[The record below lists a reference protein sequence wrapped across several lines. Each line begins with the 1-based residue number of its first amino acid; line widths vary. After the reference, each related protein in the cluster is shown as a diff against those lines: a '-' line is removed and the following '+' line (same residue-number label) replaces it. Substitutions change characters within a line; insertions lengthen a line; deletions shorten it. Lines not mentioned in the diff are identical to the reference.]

1 MQDAQGRQRAIAGAV
16 AFLLLIAGSQSLR
29 AQNPPAGQSLPS
41 QPDSED
47 ATDLLRQAI
56 REVNA
61 GRLVEAEALYQR
73 AIARSEQVLGADHPT
88 TLTMVSDLADVYVVF
103 QQRNAGAEPL
113 YRRVVEARERVRG
126 PEDTET
132 LAAVMALAETLSRL
146 ERADE
151 AEALARR
158 ALAGRERVLGADNPD
173 TLAALSTLARMRAA
187 AGAHDEGAM
196 LYRRL
201 IAAYE
206 RVGGREHPGLQN
218 AIGTL
223 AWILTSTGRYADA
236 EPFYAWLLEIRERT
250 NGPNDAMT
258 LAAMIDLADVRTNLA
273 RYSQA
278 EPLYRRV
285 LEAGERLFDREHA
298 ATLRAASQLASLYR
312 RQGRHSDAEPLIV
325 RVFEVTERRNGWG
338 EETTLAAAD
347 DLAGLYIDTARYAEA
362 EPILQRALAASENLL
377 GAEHMR
383 TLGLLEQLGRF
394 LSFQDR
400 HAEAGPVY
408 RRLLAATE
416 RARGAEHSVT
426 LRRAERLAVQLWF
439 AGRYA
444 DAEPL
449 LRRIAVARERTLGRD
464 HPDTLFSM
472 ASLVVAEITNRTQS
486 PTTLETARR
495 MVEGMR
501 QRRGRA
507 GSSQDGRMQGEREA
521 LGSSWRL
528 ELFADA
534 AWAVTGD
541 DSGQRN
547 RLLPEAFSALQLSM
561 TGSGNRAIA
570 DQAAR
575 RYAEGRDQT
584 LADLVRERQQL
595 ERDWSRLDADLAA
608 AFASDVVNDA
618 ADVRAQMDVAQA
630 RIAAID
636 ERLREDAPDYFAI
649 VAPTP
654 LDIAAAQGL
663 LAPDDAILM
672 VVPGPFASHV
682 VAVTHDRIAWHRSD
696 WDENRVRR
704 AVQRLRWDAGATVE
718 GSESELAALETTGA
732 SGAPGFD
739 RGLAHDLYRE
749 LVAPAADLISGKRRL
764 YVAAGGTLATLP
776 FHLLVSRAP
785 EGADNDPHALRSTRW
800 FGDQTSLVHI
810 PSLQSLA
817 LLHGADRASTASSFI
832 GIGDPVLAGEAAPR
846 DRGAAAGLRG
856 ARETSLGGRRNWGA
870 VANVGRLRQMT
881 RLPGT
886 AQELEAVRQAL
897 AAPQSSLFLA
907 ERATETNVRAADLGE
922 AAVLL
927 FSTHA
932 LTAAEAG
939 QIGMGE
945 AGLVLTPPIEA
956 REEDDGFLSASEVM
970 TLRLDADWVILSAC
984 NTATGDG
991 RDAAGLGP
999 LAQAFFY
1006 AGARNLLASHWPVND
1021 AVAPILVTRML
1032 ALEQAGTPRAEAFHT
1047 AMMEIRMDV
1056 SYDSE
1061 TDSWAHPYYWAPF
1074 VVIGNGGR

>member
-1 MQDAQGRQRAIAGAV
+1 MTGAV
-16 AFLLLIAGSQSLR
+16 AFLLLIAGSQSLP
-29 AQNPPAGQSLPS
+29 AQSQPAGQPLSSP
-41 QPDSED
+41 PESED

-56 REVNA
+56 RQVNA
-61 GRLVEAEALYQR
+61 GRLTESEALYRR
-73 AIARSEQVLGADHPT
+73 AIAQSEQVLGADHPT

-103 QQRNAGAEPL
+103 QQRNAEAEPL
-113 YRRVVEARERVRG
+113 YRRVMEARERARG

-132 LAAVMALAETLSRL
+132 LVAVMALAETLSRL
-146 ERADE
+146 GRADE

-187 AGAHDEGAM
+187 AGAHGEGAT

-206 RVGGREHPGLQN
+206 RAGGREHPGLQN
-218 AIGTL
+218 AIGNL
-223 AWILTSTGRYADA
+223 AWILASTGRYADA
-236 EPFYAWLLEIRERT
+236 EPFYSWLLELRERT
-250 NGPNDAMT
+250 NGPDDSMT

-273 RYSQA
+273 RYAEA
-278 EPLYRRV
+278 EPLYRRA
-285 LEAGERLFDREHA
+285 LATRERLFDREHA
-298 ATLRAASQLASLYR
+298 ATLYAASQLASLYR

-325 RVFEVTERRNGWG
+325 RVFEVTERRSGWG

-347 DLAGLYIDTARYAEA
+347 NLVGLYIDTARYAEA
-362 EPILQRALAASENLL
+362 EPILQHALAASENLL

-400 HAEAGPVY
+400 HAEAEPVY

-439 AGRYA
+439 AGRHA

-486 PTTLETARR
+486 PATLETARR

-501 QRRGRA
+501 QRRSRA

-528 ELFADA
+528 ELFADV
-534 AWAVTGD
+534 AWAVAGD

-547 RLLPEAFSALQLSM
+547 RLLPEAFSALQLSL

-575 RYAEGRDQT
+575 RYAEGRDRA
-584 LADLVRERQQL
+584 LADLVRERQRL
-595 ERDWSRLDADLAA
+595 ELDWSRLDADLAA
-608 AFASDVVNDA
+608 AFASDVATPGNDA
-618 ADVRAQMDVAQA
+618 ADVRAEMDAVQT

-636 ERLREDAPDYFAI
+636 EWLRDDAPDYFAI

-672 VVPGPFASHV
+672 VIPGPFASHV
-682 VAVTHDRIAWHRSD
+682 VAVTHDRIAWHRSG
-696 WDENRVRR
+696 WDANRVRR

-718 GSESELAALETTGA
+718 GSESELAALEPTGA

-764 YVAAGGTLATLP
+764 YVAAGGALATLP
-776 FHLLVSRAP
+776 FHLLVSQTP

-832 GIGDPVLAGEAAPR
+832 GIGDPVLAGEAARR
-846 DRGAAAGLRG
+846 DRAAGADFRG
-856 ARETSLGGRRNWGA
+856 APEISHSGGRNWSA
-870 VANVGRLRQMT
+870 VANVGMLRQMT

-907 ERATETNVRAADLGE
+907 ERATETNVRAADLGG

-932 LTAAEAG
+932 LTAAEGG
-939 QIGMGE
+939 QIGVGE

-956 REEDDGFLSASEVM
+956 REEDDGFLSASEVT

-1021 AVAPILVTRML
+1021 LVAPVLVTRML

-1047 AMMEIRMDV
+1047 AMKEIRMDV
-1056 SYDSE
+1056 SHDSE

-1074 VVIGNGGR
+1074 VLIGNGGR